1 MMAATRRPTTDC
13 EHAVECAMLK
23 ELLIKN
29 FAIID
34 DLNIRFEDGL
44 TILSGETGAGKSII
58 INAVNLLLGSRASA
72 KMIRDG
78 FDSAEL
84 SALFDVPEG
93 SSAARIMAEGGYDP
107 EDGLLV
113 RRVIAGNDRHRI
125 YINDRMATMQML
137 AAITADLASIS
148 GQHAHQGLLREETHL
163 AILDRFGGL
172 LPRVRQM
179 ADHYEKMVP
188 LSQALFAL
196 KTKKRNH
203 QKEMELLRYQ
213 AAEIA
218 EADIMPGEDESL
230 EKERLR
236 LKHAE
241 ELHRSVYAA
250 IETLHGADGAIL
262 EQLGEVRKRLEKA
275 VDLDEGLTAGV
286 QGLSDHLFGLEDVTE
301 TLRSYLGTLDT
312 EADRLD
318 SVEIRLDLIN
328 RLIRKYGGS
337 LDALFQKRDTIET
350 ELGAIGNLDDDI
362 QRSEMQLKD
371 LYDQAETLARQ
382 LSEKRKRVAAELAEA
397 VEAELGGLKMEG
409 TRFSIHFS
417 HPPCGKQNSPWLCV
431 DDSQL
436 SATGIDQAV
445 FMIAP
450 NVGESLKPLSSI
462 ASGGELSRVVLA
474 LKAILAECDA
484 VGTVIFDE
492 VDAGIGGA
500 VADVVGKKLNALSKK
515 HQLICITHLPQI
527 ARFGNCHYYIEKQ
540 VKDGRTTTAI
550 RPMDPQERVNEIAR
564 MLGGEKITRTAMEHA
579 RSLMAHDGK
588 ALTLDN

>member
-1 MMAATRRPTTDC
+1 MMAALRRITIDGH
-13 EHAVECAMLK
+13 HAVECTMLR

-34 DLNIRFEDGL
+34 DLNICFQDGL

-78 FDSAEL
+78 YDSAEL
-84 SALFDVPEG
+84 SASFDVPET
-93 SSAARIMAEGGYDP
+93 SSAAAIMTENGYDP
-107 EDGLLV
+107 KDGLLV

-137 AAITADLASIS
+137 ASITADLASIS
-148 GQHAHQGLLREETHL
+148 GQHAHQGLLKEENHL
-163 AILDRFGGL
+163 VILDRFGGL
-172 LPRVRQM
+172 LPLVRQM
-179 ADHYEKMVP
+179 AARYEKIVP
-188 LSQALFAL
+188 LSQSLQALRE
-196 KTKKRNH
+196 KKNN
-203 QKEMELLRYQ
+203 QEKEMDLLRYQ

-218 EADIMPGEDESL
+218 DADIMPGENERL

-236 LKHAE
+236 LKNAE
-241 ELHRSVYAA
+241 VLHGAVYSA
-250 IETLHGADGAIL
+250 IDALHGADGAIL
-262 EQLGEVRKRLEKA
+262 EQLGEVRKNLERA
-275 VDLDEGLTAGV
+275 SQLDEGLMAGV
-286 QGLSDHLFGLEDVTE
+286 QALSDHLFGLEDVTE

-318 SVEIRLDLIN
+318 SVETRLDLIN

-337 LDALFQKRDTIET
+337 LASLFQKRDAIEA
-350 ELGAIGNLDDDI
+350 ELGAIESLDDDI
-362 QRSEMQLKD
+362 QRSEAQLKD
-371 LYDQAETLARQ
+371 LYDQVVDLARR
-382 LSEKRKRVAAELAEA
+382 LSERRKRVATDFAEA
-397 VEAELGGLKMEG
+397 VEKELDGLKMAG
-409 TRFSIHFS
+409 TRFSVRFS
-417 HPPCGKQNSPWLCV
+417 HPPCGKHTSPWLGV
-431 DDSQL
+431 DGNLL
-436 SATGIDQAV
+436 SATGMDQAA

-450 NVGESLKPLSSI
+450 NVGESLKPLASI

-474 LKAILAECDA
+474 LKAILAETDA

-500 VADVVGKKLNALSKK
+500 VAEVVGKKLEALSKK

-527 ARFGNCHYYIEKQ
+527 ARFGSHHYYIEKQ

-550 RPMDPQERVNEIAR
+550 SPMGRQERIKEIAR
-564 MLGGEKITRTAMEHA
+564 MLGGEKITRTALEHA
-579 RSLMAHDGK
+579 REMMSPDEDLPA
-588 ALTLDN
+588 LDN

>member
-1 MMAATRRPTTDC
+1 
-13 EHAVECAMLK
+13 MLK

-34 DLNIRFEDGL
+34 DLNIRFEAGL

-84 SALFDVPEG
+84 SALFEVPEA
-93 SSAARIMAEGGYDP
+93 STAARIMAEGGYEP
-107 EDGLLV
+107 KDGLLV
-113 RRVIAGNDRHRI
+113 RRVIAANDRHRI

-163 AILDRFGGL
+163 EILDRFGGL
-172 LPRVRQM
+172 LPLARQI
-179 ADHYEKMVP
+179 ADGYEKMVP
-188 LSQALFAL
+188 LSRALDAL
-196 KTKKRNH
+196 KTKKRN
-203 QKEMELLRYQ
+203 QEKEMDLLRYQ
-213 AAEIA
+213 ASEIA
-218 EADIMPGEDESL
+218 DADILPGEDESL

-236 LKHAE
+236 LKNAE
-241 ELHRSVYAA
+241 VLHRSVYSA
-250 IETLHGADGAIL
+250 IEALHGADGAIL

-275 VDLDEGLTAGV
+275 LDLDDGLEDSV

-301 TLRSYLGTLDT
+301 TLRSYLGTLDN

-318 SVEIRLDLIN
+318 SVESRLDLIN
-328 RLIRKYGGS
+328 RLIRKYGGT
-337 LDALFQKRDTIET
+337 LEALLQKRDTIEV
-350 ELGAIGNLDDDI
+350 ELGAIGNLDEDI
-362 QRSEMQLKD
+362 QRSEAQLND
-371 LYDQAETLARQ
+371 LYDQVADLARQ
-382 LSEKRKRVAAELAEA
+382 LSERRKQVATGFSES
-397 VEAELGGLKMEG
+397 VEAELGGLKMAG
-409 TRFSIHFS
+409 TRFSVHFS
-417 HPPCGKQNSPWLCV
+417 HPPCGKQGSPWLCL
-431 DDSQL
+431 DDCQL

-450 NVGESLKPLSSI
+450 NVGESLKPLSAI

-474 LKAILAECDA
+474 LKAILAETDS

-500 VADVVGKKLNALSKK
+500 VADVVGKKLSTLSKK

-540 VKDGRTTTAI
+540 VKDGRTTTTI
-550 RPMDPQERVNEIAR
+550 RPMDRHERVNEIAR

-579 RSLMAHDGK
+579 RSLMAHDGQNP
-588 ALTLDN
+588 TLDN